1 MGRPMYEIDLDK
13 MEELGMRGSDQG
25 TMAGELGISKPT
37 LSKVIAR
44 IKDKQGILLKYR
56 ELQPLQLTA
65 IQARILEHIT
75 PEKIAEAPLRDLV
88 LAFKILKDK
97 ELVID
102 GKPSEIKGLVGYLV
116 ELEKKEMSGVTG
128 DITEAEFEEAS
139 QAAAEAM
146 EASPQAIFDINN
158 PDYLPKLQ

>member
-1 MGRPMYEIDLDK
+1 MGRPQYEPDFDK
-13 MEELGMRGSDQG
+13 MEELGLRGADHA

-37 LSKVIAR
+37 LSRVIAR

-65 IQARILEHIT
+65 IQARILENIT

-116 ELEKKEMSGVTG
+116 ELEKKEMAGVAGEYT
-128 DITEAEFEEAS
+128 DAEFEEAS

-146 EASPQAIFDINN
+146 EVSPKSVFDVSN
-158 PDYLPKLQ
+158 PNYLPKLQ